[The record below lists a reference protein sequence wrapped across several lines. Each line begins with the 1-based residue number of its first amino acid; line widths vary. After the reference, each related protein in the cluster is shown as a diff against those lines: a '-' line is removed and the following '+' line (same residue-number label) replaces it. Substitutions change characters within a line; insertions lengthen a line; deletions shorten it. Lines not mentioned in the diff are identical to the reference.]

1 MFVITT
7 IDCNFYAFFYNLNC
21 DYKNKPLR
29 YKMKSFIENFTLVST
44 ATIVGLIVS
53 VVAQI
58 FALTAK
64 YIYDQSIGDDTFP
77 FFRIVVYETEINTLP
92 FFSCLLASFVVCT
105 LIKVCKIERWHGPA
119 DTIYAAHQKDGTLDI
134 KMGFNST
141 LASFFS
147 ISGGASV
154 GIYGPL
160 VHFGGTLAAYLRRR
174 SFIPNIPHDVIIGAG
189 VAAAISAGF
198 GSPIAG
204 IIFAHE
210 VVIRHFSMKALAGI
224 SIASII
230 ANFSAKKIN
239 LVEPVLL
246 FDKIAF
252 DMFSAFPSL
261 FLVGLFSAILAFIF
275 MKSLLLTTKI
285 ANNSNIK
292 FYVRPLIPG
301 VICGSTALFFPEVI
315 GLGSETIVNVITE
328 NNGIVFLLLLLI
340 LKIFLT
346 SLCIGFGLFGGILSP
361 ALLIGV
367 CAGSIIFNIPLVNF
381 DNNINAVLA
390 VSGMAAVCSSVIGGP
405 ITAILLILEL
415 TNSYEYALASIMP
428 IAISNL
434 ITYLIFGS
442 SFFDAQLKLR
452 NIKIDF
458 GREHI
463 LLDQTKIVDY
473 ASKNFLNLNKADDV
487 KTAENKFQ
495 KFDTTEAYYLDENF
509 CLIGKLKL
517 INILNKKGKAINF
530 IEEKPLSLK
539 SDMSVLEAIKV
550 LKKFVGEN
558 IPILDNKRRVIGIIS
573 ENDILKAY
581 GEITTSIRNIEK
593 N

>member
-1 MFVITT
+1 MKTFLE
-7 IDCNFYAFFYNLNC
+7 NL
-21 DYKNKPLR
+21 
-29 YKMKSFIENFTLVST
+29 TLIST
-44 ATIVGLIVS
+44 AAIVGLIVS
-53 VVAQI
+53 IVAQV

-64 YIYDQSIGDDTFP
+64 YIYDLSIGNDISAYFTI
-77 FFRIVVYETEINTLP
+77 FFYRTEVNTLP
-92 FFSCLLASFVVCT
+92 FLSCLLASIFVCL
-105 LIKVCKIERWHGPA
+105 LIKIDKIDRWHGPA
-119 DTIYAAHQKDGTLDI
+119 DTIYAAHQKVGNLDI

-174 SFIPNIPHDVIIGAG
+174 PFIENIPHDIIIGAG

-210 VVIRHFSMKALAGI
+210 VVIRHFSMRALAGI
-224 SIASII
+224 SIASMI

-239 LVEPVLL
+239 LVEPVLV
-246 FDKIAF
+246 FDKVAF
-252 DMFSAFPSL
+252 DLLSAFPSL
-261 FLVGLFSAILAFIF
+261 FLVGFFSAILAFIF
-275 MKSLLLTTKI
+275 MKSLLLTTI
-285 ANNSNIK
+285 FANNSNIK
-292 FYVRPLIPG
+292 FFIRPLIPG
-301 VICGSTALFFPEVI
+301 VICGITALFFPEAI
-315 GLGSETIVNVITE
+315 GLGSEAIVNVITE
-328 NNGIVFLLLLLI
+328 NNGLIFLLLLLI

-367 CAGSIIFNIPLVNF
+367 CAGSIIFNIPFLNF
-381 DNNINAVLA
+381 DNNLNAVLA

-405 ITAILLILEL
+405 ITAIILILEL
-415 TNSYEYALASIMP
+415 TNSYEYALASIIP

-434 ITYLIFGS
+434 ITYLTFGS

-458 GREHI
+458 GRGHI

-473 ASKNFLNLNKADDV
+473 ASKNFLTLNNLDDV
-487 KTAENKFQ
+487 KTAEKKFQ
-495 KFDTTEAYYLDENF
+495 NFDTTEAYYLDKNF
-509 CLIGKLKL
+509 RLIGKLKL
-517 INILNKKGKAINF
+517 IDILNKKGKAINF
-530 IEEKPLSLK
+530 IEEKPLLLK

-550 LKKFVGEN
+550 LEKFVGEN
-558 IPILDNKRRVIGIIS
+558 IPILDNNKKVIGTIS

-581 GEITTSIRNIEK
+581 SEVSESIRNIEK

>member
-1 MFVITT
+1 MKTFVENITL
-7 IDCNFYAFFYNLNC
+7 I
-21 DYKNKPLR
+21 
-29 YKMKSFIENFTLVST
+29 ST
-44 ATIVGLIVS
+44 AIIVGLIVS
-53 VVAQI
+53 IVAQI

-64 YIYDQSIGDDTFP
+64 YMYALTTGENTFS
-77 FFRIVVYETEINTLP
+77 FFYFVIDEVEVNTLP
-92 FFSCLLASFVVCT
+92 FFSCLLASILVCI
-105 LIKVCKIERWHGPA
+105 LIKFSKIDRWHGPA
-119 DTIYAAHQKDGTLDI
+119 DTIYAAHQKAGNLDI

-154 GIYGPL
+154 GMYGPL

-174 SFIPNIPHDVIIGAG
+174 PFIPNIPHDIIIGSG

-210 VVIRHFSMKALAGI
+210 VVVRHFSMKALAAI

-239 LVEPVLL
+239 LVEPVLV
-246 FDKIAF
+246 FDEIAF

-261 FLVGLFSAILAFIF
+261 FLVGFFSSILAFIF
-275 MKSLLLTTKI
+275 MKSLLLATKF
-285 ANNSNIK
+285 ANNSKIC
-292 FYVRPLIPG
+292 FFIRPIIPG
-301 VICGSTALFFPEVI
+301 IICGCVALFFPEAI
-315 GLGSETIVNVITE
+315 GLGSETIVDVITQK
-328 NNGIVFLLLLLI
+328 NSLTFLLLLLI
-340 LKIFLT
+340 FKILMT

-367 CAGSIIFNIPLVNF
+367 CAGAIIYNIPFINLN
-381 DNNINAVLA
+381 DNLNAVLA

-415 TNSYEYALASIMP
+415 TNSYQYALASIIP

-442 SFFDAQLKLR
+442 SFFDAQLRLR
-452 NIKIDF
+452 NIKMGF

-463 LLDQTKIVDY
+463 LLDQTKIINY
-473 ASKNFLNLNKADDV
+473 ASKNFLIINNSDDI
-487 KTAENKFQ
+487 KTTEKKFQ
-495 KFDTTEAYYLDENF
+495 EAKTTEGYFLDEKF

-517 INILNKKGKAINF
+517 INILNKRGKAINF
-530 IEEKPLSLK
+530 VEKNPILLK
-539 SDMSVLEAIKV
+539 SEMSVLETIKI
-550 LKKFVGEN
+550 LEKFVGEN
-558 IPILDNKRRVIGIIS
+558 IPILDNNKKLVGIIS
-573 ENDILKAY
+573 ENDVLKAY
-581 GEITTSIRNIEK
+581 SEITASIRNIEK

>member
-1 MFVITT
+1 MRLLIK
-7 IDCNFYAFFYNLNC
+7 NL
-21 DYKNKPLR
+21 
-29 YKMKSFIENFTLVST
+29 TLIST
-44 ATIVGLIVS
+44 AAIVGLTVS
-53 VVAQI
+53 IVAQV

-64 YIYDQSIGDDTFP
+64 YIYDLSIGNDISAYFTI
-77 FFRIVVYETEINTLP
+77 FFNRTEVNTLP
-92 FFSCLLASFVVCT
+92 LFSCLLASIFVCL
-105 LIKVCKIERWHGPA
+105 LIKINKIDRWHGPA
-119 DTIYAAHQKDGTLDI
+119 DTIYAAHQKAGNLDI

-154 GIYGPL
+154 GMYGPL
-160 VHFGGTLAAYLRRR
+160 VHFGGTLAAFLRRR
-174 SFIPNIPHDVIIGAG
+174 PFIENIPHDIIIGAG

-210 VVIRHFSMKALAGI
+210 VVIRHFSMRALAGI
-224 SIASII
+224 SIASMI

-239 LVEPVLL
+239 LVEPVLV
-246 FDKIAF
+246 FDKVAF
-252 DMFSAFPSL
+252 DLLSAFPSL
-261 FLVGLFSAILAFIF
+261 FLVGFFSAILAFIF
-275 MKSLLLTTKI
+275 MKSLLLTTKF
-285 ANNSNIK
+285 ANNINIK
-292 FYVRPLIPG
+292 FFIRPLIPG
-301 VICGSTALFFPEVI
+301 VICGITALFFPEAI
-315 GLGSETIVNVITE
+315 GLGSEAIVNVITE
-328 NNGIVFLLLLLI
+328 NNGIIFLLLLLI

-367 CAGSIIFNIPLVNF
+367 CAGSIIFNIPFLNF
-381 DNNINAVLA
+381 DNNLNAVLA

-405 ITAILLILEL
+405 ITAIILILEL
-415 TNSYEYALASIMP
+415 TNSYEYALASIIP

-434 ITYLIFGS
+434 ITYLTFGS

-458 GREHI
+458 GRAHI

-473 ASKNFLNLNKADDV
+473 ASKDFLTLKNVDDV
-487 KTAENKFQ
+487 KTAEKKFQ
-495 KFDTTEAYYLDENF
+495 KFDTTEGYFLDEDF

-517 INILNKKGKAINF
+517 INILNKKGKAISF
-530 IEEKPLSLK
+530 IEKKPLLLK
-539 SDMSVLEAIKV
+539 SEMSVLEAIKI
-550 LKKFVGEN
+550 LEKFVGEN
-558 IPILDNKRRVIGIIS
+558 IPILDSNNKLIGIIS
-573 ENDILKAY
+573 ENDVLKAY
-581 GEITTSIRNIEK
+581 GEITESIRNIEK

>member
-1 MFVITT
+1 
-7 IDCNFYAFFYNLNC
+7 
-21 DYKNKPLR
+21 
-29 YKMKSFIENFTLVST
+29 MKSFVENFTLVST
-44 ATIVGLIVS
+44 SIIVGLIVS
-53 VVAQI
+53 VVAQV

-64 YIYDQSIGDDTFP
+64 YIYDLSVGDDVFSY
-77 FFRIVVYETEINTLP
+77 FNIVIIETELNILP
-92 FFSCLLASFVVCT
+92 FFSCLLASILVCI
-105 LIKVCKIERWHGPA
+105 LIKINKIERWHGPA
-119 DTIYAAHQKDGTLDI
+119 DTIYAAHQKAGTLDI

-154 GIYGPL
+154 GMYGPL

-174 SFIPNIPHDVIIGAG
+174 PFIPNIPHDIIIGAG

-210 VVIRHFSMKALAGI
+210 VVIRHFSMRALAGI

-239 LVEPVLL
+239 LVEPILV
-246 FDKIAF
+246 FDEIAF

-275 MKSLLLTTKI
+275 MKSLLLTTKF
-285 ANNSNIK
+285 ANNSDIK
-292 FYVRPLIPG
+292 FFIRPLIPG
-301 VICGSTALFFPEVI
+301 VICGATALFFPEAI

-328 NNGIVFLLLLLI
+328 NNGIIFLLTLLI
-340 LKIFLT
+340 LKIILT
-346 SLCIGFGLFGGILSP
+346 SLCIGFGLFGGVLSP

-367 CAGSIIFNIPLVNF
+367 CAGSIIFNLPIINL
-381 DNNINAVLA
+381 DNNLNAVLA

-405 ITAILLILEL
+405 ITAIILILEL
-415 TNSYEYALASIMP
+415 TNSYEYALASIIP

-434 ITYLIFGS
+434 ITYIIFGS

-473 ASKNFLNLNKADDV
+473 ASKDFLTLHNTDDV
-487 KTAENKFQ
+487 KTAEKKFQ
-495 KFDTTEAYYLDENF
+495 KLDTTEGYFLDKNF

-517 INILNKKGKAINF
+517 ISILNKKGKAIRF
-530 IEEKPLSLK
+530 IEKKPLLLK
-539 SDMSVLEAIKV
+539 SDMSVLKAIKV
-550 LKKFVGEN
+550 LETFVGEN
-558 IPILDNKRRVIGIIS
+558 IPILDDKKRVVGIIS
-573 ENDILKAY
+573 ENDVLKAY
-581 GEITTSIRNIEK
+581 SEITKSIRNIEK

>member
-1 MFVITT
+1 M
-7 IDCNFYAFFYNLNC
+7 
-21 DYKNKPLR
+21 KPFL
-29 YKMKSFIENFTLVST
+29 ENFTLLST
-44 ATIVGLIVS
+44 AIIVGLIVS

-58 FALTAK
+58 FALIAK
-64 YIYDQSIGDDTFP
+64 YIYDLSNGDNVFPVFSIV
-77 FFRIVVYETEINTLP
+77 IHEAEVNILP
-92 FFSCLLASFVVCT
+92 FISCLIASIFVCI
-105 LIKVCKIERWHGPA
+105 LIKINNIDRWHGPA
-119 DTIYAAHQKDGTLDI
+119 DTIYAAHQKAGTLDI

-154 GIYGPL
+154 GMYGPL

-174 SFIPNIPHDVIIGAG
+174 PFIPNIPHDIIIGAG

-230 ANFSAKKIN
+230 AYFSAKKIN
-239 LVEPVLL
+239 LVEPILV
-246 FDKIAF
+246 FDEIAF

-261 FLVGLFSAILAFIF
+261 FLVGVFSAILAYTF
-275 MKSLLLTTKI
+275 MKSLLITTKF

-292 FYVRPLIPG
+292 FFIRPLIPG
-301 VICGSTALFFPEVI
+301 VICGSVALFFPEAI
-315 GLGSETIVNVITE
+315 GLGSETIVNVITK
-328 NNGIVFLLLLLI
+328 IMILFLISLLF

-346 SLCIGFGLFGGILSP
+346 SLCIGFGLFGGVLSP

-367 CAGSIIFNIPLVNF
+367 CAGSIIFNIPIMNF
-381 DNNINAVLA
+381 DNNLNAVLA

-405 ITAILLILEL
+405 ITAIILILEL
-415 TNSYEYALASIMP
+415 TNSYEYALASIIP

-434 ITYLIFGS
+434 ITYITFGS

-452 NIKIDF
+452 NIKMGF
-458 GREHI
+458 GREYI
-463 LLDQTKIVDY
+463 LLDQTKIMDY
-473 ASKNFLNLNKADDV
+473 ASQDFLTFNNKDDV
-487 KTAENKFQ
+487 KTAEKKFQ
-495 KFDTTEAYYLDENF
+495 KFKTTEGYFLDNNF

-517 INILNKKGKAINF
+517 IDILNKKGEAINF
-530 IEEKPLSLK
+530 IEKKPLLLK
-539 SDMSVLEAIKV
+539 SKMSVLETIKV
-550 LKKFVGEN
+550 LENFVGEN
-558 IPILDNKRRVIGIIS
+558 IPILDNNKKIIGIIS
-573 ENDILKAY
+573 ENEVLKAY
-581 GEITTSIRNIEK
+581 SEITESIRNIEK

>member
-1 MFVITT
+1 
-7 IDCNFYAFFYNLNC
+7 
-21 DYKNKPLR
+21 
-29 YKMKSFIENFTLVST
+29 MKSFVENFTLVST
-44 ATIVGLIVS
+44 AVIVGLVVS

-64 YIYDQSIGDDTFP
+64 YIYDLSTVDDIFP
-77 FFRIVVYETEINTLP
+77 HFNIVVNELEINTFP
-92 FFSCLLASFVVCT
+92 FFSCLLASIFVCI
-105 LIKVCKIERWHGPA
+105 LIKINNIERWHGPA
-119 DTIYAAHQKDGTLDI
+119 DTIYAAHQKAGTLDI

-154 GIYGPL
+154 GMYGPL

-174 SFIPNIPHDVIIGAG
+174 PFIPNIPHDIIIGAG

-210 VVIRHFSMKALAGI
+210 VVIRHFSMRALAGI
-224 SIASII
+224 SISSII

-239 LVEPVLL
+239 LVEPVLV
-246 FDKIAF
+246 FNKTEF

-261 FLVGLFSAILAFIF
+261 FFVGLFSAVLAFIF
-275 MKSLLLTTKI
+275 MKSLLLTTKF

-292 FYVRPLIPG
+292 FFIRPLIPG
-301 VICGSTALFFPEVI
+301 VTCGCVALFFPEAI

-328 NNGIVFLLLLLI
+328 NNGIVFLLSLLI
-340 LKIFLT
+340 LKVVLT

-367 CAGSIIFNIPLVNF
+367 CAGSIIFNVPLINF
-381 DNNINAVLA
+381 DSNLNAVLA

-415 TNSYEYALASIMP
+415 TNSYEYALASIIP

-434 ITYLIFGS
+434 ITYITFGS

-452 NIKIDF
+452 NIKMGF
-458 GREHI
+458 GREYI
-463 LLDQTKIVDY
+463 LLDQTKIIEY
-473 ASKNFLNLNKADDV
+473 ASKHFLTLNNEDDV
-487 KTAENKFQ
+487 KNAEKKFQ
-495 KFDTTEAYYLDENF
+495 RFDTTEGYFLDNEF

-517 INILNKKGKAINF
+517 INIVNKKGKAINF
-530 IEEKPLSLK
+530 VEDKPLLLNA
-539 SDMSVLEAIKV
+539 DMSVLETINV
-550 LKKFVGEN
+550 LEKFVGEN
-558 IPILDNKRRVIGIIS
+558 IPILDKKKRVVGIIS
-573 ENDILKAY
+573 ENDVLKAY
-581 GEITTSIRNIEK
+581 SEITKSIRNIEK

>member
-1 MFVITT
+1 
-7 IDCNFYAFFYNLNC
+7 
-21 DYKNKPLR
+21 
-29 YKMKSFIENFTLVST
+29 MKSFVENFTLLST
-44 ATIVGLIVS
+44 SIIVGLIVS

-64 YIYDQSIGDDTFP
+64 YIYDLSIGDDVFSY
-77 FFRIVVYETEINTLP
+77 FNVVINETELNILP
-92 FFSCLLASFVVCT
+92 FFSCLLASILVCI
-105 LIKVCKIERWHGPA
+105 LIKINKIERWHGPA
-119 DTIYAAHQKDGTLDI
+119 DTIYAAHQKAGTLDI

-154 GIYGPL
+154 GMYGPL

-174 SFIPNIPHDVIIGAG
+174 PFIPNIPHDIIIGAG

-210 VVIRHFSMKALAGI
+210 VVIRHFSMRALAGI

-239 LVEPVLL
+239 LVEPILV
-246 FDKIAF
+246 FDEIAF

-275 MKSLLLTTKI
+275 MKSLLLTTKF
-285 ANNSNIK
+285 ANNSDIK
-292 FYVRPLIPG
+292 FFIRPLIPG
-301 VICGSTALFFPEVI
+301 VICGATALFFPEAI

-328 NNGIVFLLLLLI
+328 NNGIIFLLSLLI
-340 LKIFLT
+340 LKIILT
-346 SLCIGFGLFGGILSP
+346 SLCIGFGLFGGVLSP

-367 CAGSIIFNIPLVNF
+367 CAGSIIFNLPIINL
-381 DNNINAVLA
+381 DNNLNAVLA

-405 ITAILLILEL
+405 ITAIILILEL
-415 TNSYEYALASIMP
+415 TNSYEYALASIIP

-434 ITYLIFGS
+434 ITYITFGS

-473 ASKNFLNLNKADDV
+473 ASKDFLTLHNTDDI
-487 KTAENKFQ
+487 KTAEKKFQ
-495 KFDTTEAYYLDENF
+495 KLDTTEGYFLDEEF

-517 INILNKKGKAINF
+517 INIVNKKGKAINF
-530 IEEKPLSLK
+530 VEDKPLLLNA
-539 SDMSVLEAIKV
+539 DMSVLETIKV
-550 LKKFVGEN
+550 LEKFVGEN
-558 IPILDNKRRVIGIIS
+558 IPILDDKKRVIGIIS
-573 ENDILKAY
+573 ENDVLKAY
-581 GEITTSIRNIEK
+581 SEITKSIRNIEK

>member
-1 MFVITT
+1 M
-7 IDCNFYAFFYNLNC
+7 
-21 DYKNKPLR
+21 KPFL
-29 YKMKSFIENFTLVST
+29 ENFTLLST
-44 ATIVGLIVS
+44 AIIVGFIVS

-58 FALTAK
+58 FALIAK
-64 YIYDQSIGDDTFP
+64 YIYDLSNGDNIFPVFSI
-77 FFRIVVYETEINTLP
+77 IIHEAEVNILP
-92 FFSCLLASFVVCT
+92 FISCLIASIFVCI
-105 LIKVCKIERWHGPA
+105 LIKINNIDRWHGPA
-119 DTIYAAHQKDGTLDI
+119 DTIYAAHQKAGTLDI

-154 GIYGPL
+154 GMYGPL

-174 SFIPNIPHDVIIGAG
+174 PFIPNIPHDIIIGAG

-230 ANFSAKKIN
+230 AYFSAKKIN
-239 LVEPVLL
+239 LVEPILV
-246 FDKIAF
+246 FDEIAF

-261 FLVGLFSAILAFIF
+261 FLVGIFSAILAYTF
-275 MKSLLLTTKI
+275 MKSLLLTTKF

-292 FYVRPLIPG
+292 FFIRPLIPG
-301 VICGSTALFFPEVI
+301 VICGSVALFFPEAI
-315 GLGSETIVNVITE
+315 GLGSETIVNVITN
-328 NNGIVFLLLLLI
+328 NNGILFLISLLF

-346 SLCIGFGLFGGILSP
+346 SLCIGFGLFGGVLSP

-367 CAGSIIFNIPLVNF
+367 CAGSIIFNIPIMNF
-381 DNNINAVLA
+381 DNNLNAVLA

-405 ITAILLILEL
+405 ITAIILILEL
-415 TNSYEYALASIMP
+415 TNSYEYALASIIP

-434 ITYLIFGS
+434 ITYITFGS

-452 NIKIDF
+452 NIKMGF
-458 GREHI
+458 GREYI
-463 LLDQTKIVDY
+463 LLDQTKIMDY
-473 ASKNFLNLNKADDV
+473 ASQDFLTFNNKDDV
-487 KTAENKFQ
+487 KTAETKFQ
-495 KFDTTEAYYLDENF
+495 KFKTTEGYFLDNNF

-517 INILNKKGKAINF
+517 IDILNKKGEAINF
-530 IEEKPLSLK
+530 IEKKPLLLK
-539 SDMSVLEAIKV
+539 SKMSVLETIKV
-550 LKKFVGEN
+550 LENFVGEN
-558 IPILDNKRRVIGIIS
+558 IPILDNNKKIIGIIS
-573 ENDILKAY
+573 ENEVLKAY
-581 GEITTSIRNIEK
+581 SEITESIRNIEK